1 MKSLQELYANTPIQV
16 IVDFYIQNNTEV
28 CLLEGKIHNGD
39 SSAIEELET
48 LVAKILDEIENFEGK
63 ECFESAYLKRMQML
77 VRTKQILQVAKRS
90 KRQGK
95 RRAQQ
100 KL

>member
-39 SSAIEELET
+39 LSAIEELET
-48 LVAKILDEIENFEGK
+48 LVAKIINYEIENFEGK
-63 ECFESAYLKRMQML
+63 EFFESAYLKRMQML
-77 VRTKQILQVAKRS
+77 VRTKQILQK
-90 KRQGK
+90 KK
-95 RRAQQ
+95 
-100 KL
+100 